1 MSASRDR
8 RKDLGAVHS
17 SAVAADRSQSL
28 FLFVTQEK
36 GKTMSASRERERER
50 FAGQHSSIENVTI
63 QPKFT

>member
-8 RKDLGAVHS
+8 RKDLGAVLS
-17 SAVAADRSQSL
+17 SAMAADRSQSL

-36 GKTMSASRERERER
+36 GKTMSASWERERTR

-63 QPKFT
+63 QPKLT